1 MTSRPRIRH
10 GFTLMESVIASGV
23 LALLVVAGLNAS
35 GALGVARRDLGD
47 RALAA
52 GLAADI
58 LSEITALPYEDPTN
72 AEGKLGPE
80 ADETP
85 SRDVFD
91 DVDDYAGL
99 MESPP
104 LDASGIA
111 LTTEAGW
118 EQSVDVRFATFDW
131 AAISETSDDVGL
143 KQITVTVRLRGK
155 VMASLSAIRAR
166 GWDNARP

>member
-1 MTSRPRIRH
+1 MNFSSPARR

-35 GALGVARRDLGD
+35 GALGAARRDLGD

-52 GLAADI
+52 GLAAD
-58 LSEITALPYEDPTN
+58 LMSEIASMPYEDPTN
-72 AEGKLGPE
+72 AEGKLGQEVGEPL
-80 ADETP
+80 
-85 SRDVFD
+85 SRDAFD

-118 EQSVDVRFATFDW
+118 EQSVGVRFASSDGGS
-131 AAISETSDDVGL
+131 ISEASDDLGL
-143 KQITVTVRLRGK
+143 KEITVTVRLRGK
-155 VMASLSAIRAR
+155 VMASLSAIRSR
-166 GWDNARP
+166 GWDNAKP